1 MLGIKYRR
9 TLEKGDILMANASIK
24 IYELQDDNSLKLID
38 NVVKGDTIGFFTG
51 SIVKFDGK
59 STQYVEF
66 VTPDSTMGD
75 GSPDFNRIPLYFDW
89 DDAMNYVANP
99 RFNYPD
105 RASGKEQT
113 SIVSEV
119 TEWTSGNAN
128 KILWFIGILSM
139 AALLVNGDT
148 YFVKK
153 RKRKPQVALVQS
165 AGFYKPD
172 TRKQKY
178 KPQKAI
184 KK

>member
-66 VTPDSTMGD
+66 VTSDSTMGD

-105 RASGKEQT
+105 RTTDKEQT

-128 KILWFIGILSM
+128 KIFWGIGLLSL
-139 AALLVNGDT
+139 ATLLLNVVT
-148 YFVKK
+148 YFVRKGKEKK
-153 RKRKPQVALVQS
+153 QLKTAKR
-165 AGFYKPD
+165 
-172 TRKQKY
+172 
-178 KPQKAI
+178 
-184 KK
+184 